1 MKYVIIGLGSFGASL
16 AIKLTQSGNEVIG
29 IDNNMNKVDSLKD
42 KISHTIRLDATDPF
56 AISGLP
62 LKDTDVVIV
71 AIGEDQGANIMATAA
86 MRNLNVKRL
95 ISRAISPLQENVLHA
110 MGIEEVVH
118 PEEETAERWAKKLNL
133 KGLIDSFEINEDYS
147 IVEVSVPEW
156 CVGKTLGEIGFR
168 RNFNLLVM
176 TTLKI
181 TEELTRL
188 GSKRKIISVQGVAS
202 SATVLQEDDIMVIYG
217 DNRDLKKLLDYA

>member
-1 MKYVIIGLGSFGASL
+1 MKFVIIGLGSFGASL

-29 IDNNMNKVDSLKD
+29 IDNNMQKVDALKD

-56 AISGLP
+56 AVAGLP
-62 LKDTDVVIV
+62 LKDTDIVIV
-71 AIGEDQGANIMATAA
+71 AIGEDQGANIIATAA
-86 MRNLNVKRL
+86 MRNLHVKRL

-110 MGIEEVVH
+110 MGIEEIVH

-147 IVEVSVPEW
+147 IVEVNVPDW
-156 CVGKTLGEIGFR
+156 CVGRTLGEIGFR

-176 TTLKI
+176 TTLKVN
-181 TEELTRL
+181 EELTRL
-188 GSKRKIISVQGVAS
+188 GSKRKIVTVQGVAS
-202 SATVLQEDDIMVIYG
+202 SATVLQEGDIMVIYG

>member
-1 MKYVIIGLGSFGASL
+1 MKYVIIGLGNFGASL

-29 IDNNMNKVDSLKD
+29 IDNNMNKVDALKD

-71 AIGEDQGANIMATAA
+71 AIGEEQGANIMATAA

-118 PEEETAERWAKKLNL
+118 PEEETAERWVKKLNL
-133 KGLIDSFEINEDYS
+133 KGLIDSFEINEEFS
-147 IVEVSVPEW
+147 IVEVNVPDW

-176 TTLKI
+176 TTLRI
-181 TEELTRL
+181 DEELTRL
-188 GSKRKIISVQGVAS
+188 GSTRKVITVQGVAS
-202 SATVLQEDDIMVIYG
+202 SATVLQKGDIMVIYG
-217 DNRDLKKLLDYA
+217 HNRDLKKLLDYA